1 MQLFNN
7 ELDSELPSPLVL
19 AYLGDAVYELFVR
32 KELIS
37 RGHSAVNNLHM
48 HTVKLVK
55 ASSQAKLLHEIE
67 DKLTLEEIKI
77 VKKGRNTK
85 STVPKNADMV
95 DYRYSTGLEALLGYL
110 YWKKE
115 NQRLEY
121 ILQSLMKISY
131 NLLEE

>member
-1 MQLFNN
+1 MQFFNN
-7 ELDSELPSPLVL
+7 KIDSELPSPLVL

-32 KELIS
+32 KELIA
-37 RGHSAVNNLHM
+37 RGYGVVNDLHM

-67 DKLTLEEIKI
+67 NELTSEEIKI

-85 STVPKNADMV
+85 STVPKNADMC
-95 DYRYSTGLEALLGYL
+95 DYRYSTGLEALIGYL

-121 ILQSLMKISY
+121 ILQTLMNISSDSLG
-131 NLLEE
+131 E